1 MALTQYAAVSV
12 TPETDLAKITCA
24 NPLGVE
30 PKLVRVKTNDRSEAA
45 SRLYEFVL
53 TPSFGAT
60 LNRYNSA
67 ENVRESIRFESTPGT
82 GTSSYRAYHMTAN
95 TIEIAQ
101 SSTTSKWKA
110 GVTYTFHIYA

>member
-12 TPETDLAKITCA
+12 TPESDLAVITCT

-30 PKLVRVKTNDRSEAA
+30 PKLVRVKTNDRSESAA
-45 SRLYEFVL
+45 RIYEFVL

-60 LNRYNSA
+60 LNRYNNA
-67 ENVRESIRFESTPGT
+67 ENARESIRSESTPGS
-82 GTSSYRAYHMTAN
+82 GTSSYRAYHMTAD

-101 SSTTSKWKA
+101 SAATSKWKA
-110 GVTYTFHIYA
+110 GTTYTFHIYA